1 MYGSSCQF
9 SNVGFVQVKHGEQ
22 VGKACSKP
30 YMFISTKVPK
40 GIWNLLNLLKSWKLK
55 EIDHQTM

>member
-9 SNVGFVQVKHGEQ
+9 SSVGFVQVEHGEQ
-22 VGKACSKP
+22 VGEACSKP

-40 GIWNLLNLLKSWKLK
+40 GILNLLNLLKSWKLR
-55 EIDHQTM
+55 